1 MELICQKLL
10 LSLSYFFTARRSYAS
25 AVLRVVILL
34 VCLSVRLSVKRVLC
48 DKTKQYTAD
57 ILIPHARVTP
67 TVVGGRCPLPS
78 EICAQKRR
86 LRQISAYNV
95 STVKDCEKSSIM
107 VNKKSTTGFPTSYRW
122 SAYVTSKYLKGG
134 SKSDFF
140 QIKFN
145 FIRTKSATKFLF

>member
-57 ILIPHARVTP
+57 ILIPHKTP
-67 TVVGGRCPLPS
+67 MHQQCLVGDAHFRLCLLYTSPS
-78 EICAQKRR
+78 PRDR
-86 LRQISAYNV
+86 TRSRMPSSA
-95 STVKDCEKSSIM
+95 
-107 VNKKSTTGFPTSYRW
+107 
-122 SAYVTSKYLKGG
+122 
-134 SKSDFF
+134 
-140 QIKFN
+140 
-145 FIRTKSATKFLF
+145 